1 LARVAL
7 SAIAVEDLDRLI
19 LTHSLPSDTRAR
31 VRHSL
36 QALQRFP
43 RMGSELPGR
52 WSPLRFVLGPWRW
65 LLLVYDYDEREDLVV
80 VVTIQDARSSFAAT
94 SE

>member
-1 LARVAL
+1 
-7 SAIAVEDLDRLI
+7 
-19 LTHSLPSDTRAR
+19 
-31 VRHSL
+31 
-36 QALQRFP
+36 
-43 RMGSELPGR
+43 MGSELPGR

-65 LLLVYDYDEREDLVV
+65 LLGEDLVV